1 MLVEV
6 GGVSHEAGTAEVLGS
21 PYKADDFGVVEVVA
35 FEAVEVRGSGLDF
48 PLEFVGVHHH
58 GRGGLEVEFGVF

>member
-1 MLVEV
+1 
-6 GGVSHEAGTAEVLGS
+6 
-21 PYKADDFGVVEVVA
+21 VVEVVA